1 MNPGALSF
9 MRAAALR
16 MGDMASQQPPGGQ
29 IGPMQVQSPQWGS
42 MLGNLMSMQGAPKPG
57 NVGNNLP
64 GLQGGLGNYASQLN
78 APTMLPGSMGLSSGM
93 SY

>member
-29 IGPMQVQSPQWGS
+29 IGPMQVQSPQWSS
-42 MLGNLMSMQGAPKPG
+42 MLGNLMNMQRTPKPG
-57 NVGNNLP
+57 NVGAPMSAN
-64 GLQGGLGNYASQLN
+64 LGNYASQLN
-78 APTMLPGSMGLSSGM
+78 PPTMLPGSMGLSSNM